1 MIFEFS
7 FVEFC
12 AELADG
18 GNVLLIEELIQHF
31 IFFCEL
37 FVEVFELGFEKFVLI
52 FVGIR
57 LDFQFQGFFVKM
69 FLLASHFLWF

>member
-12 AELADG
+12 AELTDG
-18 GNVLLIEELIQHF
+18 GNVHLIEEFIQHF
-31 IFFCEL
+31 IFFCKL
-37 FVEVFELGFEKFVLI
+37 FVEYFKLCFQELVLI

-57 LDFQFQGFFVKM
+57 LDFKF
-69 FLLASHFLWF
+69 